1 MKKLTM
7 KSIIK
12 SLLLVVTFIF
22 LLVAC
27 QGNSGSNTDKGKKEK
42 VTVTD
47 VIGNEFQLEL
57 PLDKV
62 IVNWS
67 GSGGAFMTMS
77 ALLGE
82 DVVNHIAGWGNS
94 LPTYRMDMYQHYSSK
109 VPGLDKI
116 ENVGSV
122 DTDNFNVEK
131 VIELNP
137 DACIFALGTKEA
149 ADSSVKEKL
158 EKAGIPILYIDYHK
172 GTLENHEK
180 STLLLGQLFN
190 KEERAQE
197 IVNFCLTKKKDI
209 EERAKK
215 IANKRSLYLEAGMEG
230 PTAYGNTWPNNNMW
244 GRMADL
250 AGARNIA
257 GDMKTKS
264 GPIDPEFLIS
274 SNPDV
279 MIITG
284 SYWPNKLDSL
294 RMGYGVD
301 ESVSQKLL
309 TKFINTRQGWKQLKA
324 VENKEVYAIHH
335 GIGREVFDFAAT
347 EFIAKSLYPEEF
359 KDLDPLG
366 DLKEY
371 YEKFLPYDLEGTWMI
386 KWKPE

>member
-1 MKKLTM
+1 MKRLTM
-7 KSIIK
+7 KIIIK
-12 SLLLVVTFIF
+12 SLLLVVISISLF
-22 LLVAC
+22 VAC
-27 QGNSGSNTDKGKKEK
+27 QANTESNTDKGKKEK

-47 VIGNEFQLEL
+47 VTGSEFQLEL
-57 PLDKV
+57 PLNKV

-82 DVVNHIAGWGNS
+82 DVGNYIAGWGNS

-116 ENVGSV
+116 ENIGSV
-122 DTDNFNVEK
+122 DTDNFNIEK
-131 VIELNP
+131 VIELDP

-172 GTLENHEK
+172 GTLKNHEK

-215 IANKRSLYLEAGMEG
+215 IINKHSLYLEAGMEG

-250 AGARNIA
+250 AGAKNIA

-284 SYWPNKLDSL
+284 SYWPNKPDSL

-301 ESVSQKLL
+301 ELVSQELL
-309 TKFINTRQGWKQLKA
+309 AKFINTRQGWKQLKA
-324 VENKEVYAIHH
+324 VKDKEVYAIHH

-347 EFIAKSLYPEEF
+347 EFIAKSVYPEEF

-386 KWKPE
+386 KWRPE